1 MDTGTIAARRIESEG
16 TSRSAHFGSVSRN
29 LSVAAGKRSR
39 RVAGGKPDMSKELEQ
54 AKGLVASLYKD
65 EAGKPIH
72 LTDSQAE
79 IFLAISAKKD
89 PRIHVMCFTRFG
101 KSLTTA
107 LGVLTRASTY
117 PEKWAIVAGTKE
129 KAKIIMGYIN
139 AHIFDSEYTRQR
151 FRLEYGDSAESIR
164 RNRNKNH
171 LSFDVGNNL
180 LGEIFIVSAG
190 DALGFGA
197 PNVVED
203 EAALI
208 PDKDHQLVMRMLGDK
223 PDANFLCKIGNPF
236 NRNHFLRSFEDPRYK
251 KINVDCY
258 QGVREGRITEDLIE
272 ENRGYTFFP
281 ILYENKFPRAEEI
294 DEEGWSYLITVEDV
308 EQAKARWNT
317 AEHYGRKRL
326 GNDVARGGRNFNVWM
341 LRGDNYATLL
351 KKNHEGDLMAVAGQ
365 NVSYCRELRI
375 MARDVCIDDVGVGGG
390 VTDRMREDGMNPT
403 AVNEASK
410 ATELANRF
418 NPKTG
423 KEEPMPVYANMRAQ
437 LYAGKNG
444 LANWIKRIGALD
456 PAVDWSELTRIR
468 YKKNGQGLTIIES
481 KEDMRKRGEESPDVA
496 DSLALT
502 FAAADGAI
510 VRHEPPDPKEILDA
524 ASKHWDL

>member
-1 MDTGTIAARRIESEG
+1 M
-16 TSRSAHFGSVSRN
+16 N
-29 LSVAAGKRSR
+29 
-39 RVAGGKPDMSKELEQ
+39 KELEQ
-54 AKGLVASLYKD
+54 AKGLVRSLYKD
-65 EAGKPIH
+65 EAGAPIE

-89 PRIHVMCFTRFG
+89 PRVHIMCFTRFG

-139 AHIFDSEYTRQR
+139 AHIFDSEYTRMR

-171 LSFDVGNNL
+171 LSFDVGNGL

-190 DALGFGA
+190 EALGFGA

-208 PDKDHQLVMRMLGDK
+208 PDSEHQLVMRMLGDK

-236 NRNHFLRSFEDPRYK
+236 NRNHFLKSYEDPRYK

-258 QGVREGRITEDLIE
+258 RGIEEGRINEQLIE

-281 ILYENKFPRAEEI
+281 ILYENRFPSAESV
-294 DEEGWSYLITVEDV
+294 DEGGWSYLLT
-308 EQAKARWNT
+308 EQDIETAKGRWGT
-317 AEHYGRKRL
+317 AEHFGRKRL

-341 LRGDNYATLL
+341 LRGDNYATML
-351 KKNHEGDLMAVAGQ
+351 KKNLESDLMNVAGQ

-375 MARDVCIDDVGVGGG
+375 HHRDVCVDDVGVGGG
-390 VTDRMREDGMNPT
+390 VTDRMREEGFEPT
-403 AVNEASK
+403 AVNEGSR
-410 ATELANRF
+410 ATELEKRF
-418 NPKTG
+418 NPKTS
-423 KEEPMPVYANMRAQ
+423 KDEEMPVYANIRAQ

-444 LANWIKRIGALD
+444 LANWIKRTGALD
-456 PAVDWSELTRIR
+456 PAIDWSELTRIR
-468 YKKNGQGLTIIES
+468 YKKNAQGLTVIES
-481 KEDMRKRGEESPDVA
+481 KIDMRKRGEESPDVA
-496 DSLALT
+496 DGLMLT
-502 FAAADGAI
+502 FAAGDDPT
-510 VRHEPPDPKEILDA
+510 VRHSAPDPKEILDA
-524 ASKHWDL
+524 AGKHWDF